1 MCSRVMA
8 CLGVGGHAL
17 GGGAQDHTGKFKE
30 LTWTPTRAAARE
42 KILGIPKILFDRLI
56 VDTILFLVLYQLYQL
71 WVVS

>member
-8 CLGVGGHAL
+8 CLGGGR
-17 GGGAQDHTGKFKE
+17 AQDHTGKFKE

-42 KILGIPKILFDRLI
+42 KILGIPKILFDRLV

>member
-1 MCSRVMA
+1 MLTCHGMSGGGGSRP
-8 CLGVGGHAL
+8 GR
-17 GGGAQDHTGKFKE
+17 GAQDHTGKFKE

-42 KILGIPKILFDRLI
+42 KILGIPKILFDRLV